1 MYVTVV
7 HEFFL
12 FLGHELMP
20 GNSGACGAGM
30 GFEGSIIAVGS
41 CGKLNN
47 SEAGLLFLETVLIFF
62 EGNYIC

>member
-41 CGKLNN
+41 CCTVDQCDLWM
-47 SEAGLLFLETVLIFF
+47 GLLQNTEV
-62 EGNYIC
+62 CCV